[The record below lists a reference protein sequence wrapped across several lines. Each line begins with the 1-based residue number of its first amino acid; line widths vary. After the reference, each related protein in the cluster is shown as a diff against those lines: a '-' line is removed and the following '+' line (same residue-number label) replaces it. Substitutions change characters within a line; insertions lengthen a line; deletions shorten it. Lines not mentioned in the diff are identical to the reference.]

1 MVAGRVQFYSMLNLN
16 NFMMIQEV
24 ELFVHVLHQG
34 QDKSSNNT
42 NTPLKISGMKYSC
55 LNYTELKYLFHKIY
69 EFEKCLF
76 RVLKSK
82 VMTLSIISLTQSNN
96 VKCPFPDK
104 YEIRK

>member
-55 LNYTELKYLFHKIY
+55 LNYTELNNNTYFIKYMN
-69 EFEKCLF
+69 
-76 RVLKSK
+76 LKS
-82 VMTLSIISLTQSNN
+82 VYLE
-96 VKCPFPDK
+96 
-104 YEIRK
+104 Y